1 MDTLQII
8 LLIAIAF
15 SSYPIGRFI
24 ASKTQE
30 ELQAGAKWFKLIM
43 LACAI
48 GIIISLFLAR
58 ENSMVLLIASF
69 AFIFLLTLASL
80 LYKKKKKRKS
90 KKRKRKKSK
99 IKKRKEKA
107 RKVK

>member
-8 LLIAIAF
+8 LLIVIAF
-15 SSYPIGRFI
+15 SGYPIGRFI

-30 ELQAGAKWFKLIM
+30 ELGAGAKWFRLIM
-43 LACAI
+43 LACLI

-69 AFIFLLTLASL
+69 AFIFLLALASL
-80 LYKKKKKRKS
+80 LYKKKRKS
-90 KKRKRKKSK
+90 KKSKRKK
-99 IKKRKEKA
+99 EK
-107 RKVK
+107 

>member
-15 SSYPIGRFI
+15 SGYPIGRFI

-58 ENSMVLLIASF
+58 ENNMVLLIASF
-69 AFIFLLTLASL
+69 AFIFLLALASL
-80 LYKKKKKRKS
+80 LYKKKKKS
-90 KKRKRKKSK
+90 KR
-99 IKKRKEKA
+99 KRKEKA
-107 RKVK
+107 KKK